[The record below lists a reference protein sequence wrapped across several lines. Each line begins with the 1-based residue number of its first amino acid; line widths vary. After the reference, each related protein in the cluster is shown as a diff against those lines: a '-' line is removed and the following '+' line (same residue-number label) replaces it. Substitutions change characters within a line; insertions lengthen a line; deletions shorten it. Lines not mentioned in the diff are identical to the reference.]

1 MMLFF
6 CAFAT
11 LRWFSWSNMT
21 TRTVVSTD
29 WLAENLRSPD
39 LRVVD
44 ASWYLAAARRDAWN
58 EYLAGHIPGA
68 VFFDLDALSR
78 HDTSLPHMLS
88 APEQFAHAAG
98 SLGIGDQH
106 QVVVY
111 DDSGANLSAARAWWM
126 FRVYGH
132 PGVAVLDGGFGK
144 WRAEGRP
151 VESGALT
158 PLPVP
163 FTPRFDAGLVR
174 NLFDMLANLSD
185 PSAQVVDARSSG
197 RFRGE
202 EPEPRPGLRGGH
214 IPGSRNVP
222 YAGLVAADG
231 TLLPPAE
238 LRLRF
243 AHAGVDLS
251 RPVVTTC
258 GSGVSACQLL
268 LALDILG
275 HQDHALYDGSWSE
288 WGADRETP
296 VARGPA

>member
-1 MMLFF
+1 MGSIS
-6 CAFAT
+6 T
-11 LRWFSWSNMT
+11 I
-21 TRTVVSTD
+21 VSTD
-29 WLAENLRSPD
+29 WLADHLPSPN

-44 ASWYLAAARRDAWN
+44 ASWYLPATGRDAWN

-68 VFFDLDALSR
+68 VFFELDALSR
-78 HDTSLPHMLS
+78 HDTSLPHMLP
-88 APEQFAHAAG
+88 APEQFAHAVG

-111 DDSGANLSAARAWWM
+111 DGSGANLSAARAWWM

-132 PGVAVLDGGFGK
+132 PAVAVLDGGLGK

-151 VESGALT
+151 MESDALT
-158 PLPVP
+158 PLPVR
-163 FTPRFDAGLVR
+163 FTARFDAGLVR
-174 NLFDMLANLSD
+174 TLSDMLANLAD
-185 PSAQVVDARSSG
+185 PGAQVVDARSSG
-197 RFRGE
+197 RFQGG

-222 YAGLVAADG
+222 YSGLVSTDG
-231 TLLPPAE
+231 TLLPPGE

-243 AHAGVDLS
+243 TDAGVDLT

-268 LALDILG
+268 LALDLLG

-288 WGADRETP
+288 WGADPETP